1 MLMECY
7 ADLLIWPYMLMG
19 CYADLLLW
27 LMLYQR
33 KGEFCIGMF
42 FSLP

>member
-1 MLMECY
+1 MLMESY
-7 ADLLIWPYMLMG
+7 ADI
-19 CYADLLLW
+19 LLW

-42 FSLP
+42 FSSPADNMLRA